1 MKKKLFMHGFDDVEV
16 LMDENHIYTLKVKG
30 KHYQARKQISITG
43 LIGEHK
49 NFTWHETNY
58 EMLLA
63 IYKKVCGKSE
73 AYKMRQQVTKLKEI
87 NEEYITMKARR
98 GTIMHEAVENGK
110 IDRLE
115 SLINKLKMY
124 LGPNQSIVREQ
135 RMYLYTEGIYYD
147 LPGTIDLL
155 MIDNDTKEVILCDWK
170 FSNMNK
176 KPLLEKQLNLYA
188 SLLSLRGYVVKKLVG
203 VTIKSTNEI
212 TVHNIER
219 KEFDIDSEIISYT
232 QFN

>member
-1 MKKKLFMHGFDDVEV
+1 MKKKLFMHGFDNVEI
-16 LMDENHIYTLKVKG
+16 LMDEDHIYTLKIKDQ
-30 KHYQARKQISITG
+30 HYRARKQISITG

-49 NFTWHETNY
+49 DFTWHETNY

-73 AYKMRQQVTKLKEI
+73 AYKMRQWVMKLKEI
-87 NEEYITMKARR
+87 NEEYTTMKARR

-124 LGPNQSIVREQ
+124 LGPNQTIIREQ
-135 RMYLYTEGIYYD
+135 RMYLYTEGDYYD

-188 SLLSLRGYVVKKLVG
+188 TLLSLRGYVVKKLVG